1 MPVPSVTPLGPGPA
15 RSSPPSP
22 YTMRSFL
29 SALLVAATLVAL
41 APAAQAQYFGRNK
54 VRYDD
59 FDFKVLETE
68 HFDLYHYEG
77 METAAADVGRM
88 AERWYDRLSQ
98 ILEHEFD
105 ERKSII
111 LYADDADFRQTNIA
125 NIGEGTQGVTEGARQ
140 RVVLPMAGTY
150 AETDHVLGHELVHQF
165 QYDIAQRS
173 GRFAQFVRMP
183 LFVIEG
189 MAEYYS
195 VGRQD
200 ALTAM
205 WMRDAV
211 LRDDFPT
218 IGELQR
224 DRSYNE
230 YQYGQ
235 PFWAYLAGTYGDEAG
250 VQFFRAALNAP
261 VDSALVGITG
271 LAPDTLSARW
281 EAALRA
287 QLVPPAD
294 GRAVPS
300 PPRTEAELAEI
311 AAERAERAE
320 TIAEGD
326 RPRRPRFL
334 AYPDSLPRI
343 DATRLLAR
351 ERETG
356 GVNIAP
362 QLSPDGRYVAYLS
375 ELDLFGIDLF
385 LADAATG
392 EVLTKLKSVAT
403 DPHTDALRFIA
414 SAGTWSPSG
423 EEFAFVVF
431 AGGDNE
437 IAIVDVS
444 RRDVVRRLAV
454 EGIGAIKDPSWSP
467 DGSQIVFSG
476 IRGGITDL
484 YLVDVDGPNE
494 GVVRQLT
501 NDRFSD
507 IQPVWSP
514 DGTQIAFATDRGP
527 GTDFVRLTFSPM
539 QLALYDVATGGV
551 ETLDLFGDVKHINPA
566 WSPDGQSVYF
576 ISDRAG
582 FNDVYRYDVAQ
593 GQAYQVTN
601 LATGVSGIS
610 DLSPALSV
618 ASGTGSLAYSVFEG
632 QRYSVYRTDAADATG
647 TPVSGPADELAADVL
662 PPADAVGRSI
672 VQGYISDATGGLP
685 EAQDFP
691 TRGYSPK
698 LTLEY
703 ISQPQVGAGY
713 DPYYSSGF
721 GLQGGISFLFADQL
735 SDNLLGL
742 AIAANGTIKDIGGQ
756 ALYLNRGG
764 RLTYGALAGQTSFL
778 QPFIG
783 CNPDSPTCDPRRP
796 GDVTRFYSRTY
807 ITQASGLASYPLNQS
822 QRVEGEFGYRRFGYD
837 LEYDAFIDRDG
848 DGFADRIERRGLE
861 GFDRPAIHL
870 GEAGVAFVGDTS
882 LPGFT
887 SPIRGSR
894 YRLGAELTSGTL
906 TFGSLTADGRNY
918 QFLRLPGFP
927 RRVPV
932 TVATR
937 LLHFGRYGQDS
948 DSGELQPIYLGNP
961 QLVRGYSSRS
971 FDSDTGF
978 QAFQDRLLGTKVGLA
993 SAEVRLPLLGVP
1005 QLGLISFPFLPTELV
1020 LFADAGLAW
1029 GRTPYFGIGRRPSD
1043 EQLAVLP
1050 QPDDLCSPENAGF
1063 GIQCYGTDFS
1073 SSNAIFSTGVS
1084 ARINLLGALIVE
1096 PYYAFPISRW
1106 DDDGDLARGR
1116 GVFGFT
1122 LAPGW

>member
-1 MPVPSVTPLGPGPA
+1 
-15 RSSPPSP
+15 
-22 YTMRSFL
+22 MRSLL
-29 SALLVAATLVAL
+29 SALLVAAAL
-41 APAAQAQYFGRNK
+41 FALTPAAQAQYFGRNK

-88 AERWYDRLSQ
+88 AERWYERLSS

-105 ERKSII
+105 ERKSIV

-200 ALTAM
+200 ALTSM

-218 IGELQR
+218 IAELQR

-235 PFWAYLAGTYGDEAG
+235 PFWAFLAGTYGDEAG
-250 VQFFRAALNAP
+250 VQFFRAALNMP
-261 VDSALVGITG
+261 VDSALVDVTG
-271 LAPDTLSARW
+271 LRPEALSERW

-287 QLVPPAD
+287 QLAPPAA
-294 GRAVPS
+294 GRSVPA
-300 PPRTEAELAEI
+300 PPRTDADLAEI
-311 AAERAERAE
+311 ATERAERARA
-320 TIAEGD
+320 IADGD

-334 AYPDSLPRI
+334 AYPDSLPLLG
-343 DATRLLAR
+343 ATRLLAR

-385 LADAATG
+385 LADAETG

-414 SAGTWSPSG
+414 SAGTWSPDG
-423 EEFAFVVF
+423 EQFAFVVF

-437 IAIVDVS
+437 IAIVDVD
-444 RRDVVRRLAV
+444 RRDITRRLAV
-454 EGIGAIKDPSWSP
+454 EGIGSIRDPSWSP
-467 DGSQIVFSG
+467 DGSQIAFSG
-476 IRGGITDL
+476 TRGGITDL
-484 YLVDVDGPNE
+484 YLVDVTGPNE

-514 DGTQIAFATDRGP
+514 DGTQIAFSTDRGP

-551 ETLDLFGDVKHINPA
+551 ETLELFGGNVKHINPA
-566 WSPDGQSVYF
+566 WSPDGENVYF

-582 FNDVYRYDVAQ
+582 FNDVYRYSVGEA
-593 GQAYQVTN
+593 QAYQVTN
-601 LATGVSGIS
+601 MATGVSGIT

-632 QRYSVYRTDAADATG
+632 QRYSVYRTEAQDAVG
-647 TPVSGPADELAADVL
+647 TPVSGPGDELAADVL
-662 PPADAVGRSI
+662 PPADAASRST
-672 VQGYISDATGGLP
+672 VQNYIADAIGGLP
-685 EAQDFP
+685 QAQEFP

-698 LTLEY
+698 LSLEY

-721 GLQGGISFLFADQL
+721 GLSGGISFLFADQL
-735 SDNLLGL
+735 SDNLLGV
-742 AIAANGTIKDIGGQ
+742 AVAANGTLKDLGGQ

-764 RLTYGALAGQTSFL
+764 RLTYGALVGQTSFL
-778 QPFIG
+778 QAFIG
-783 CNPDSPTCDPRRP
+783 CNPQTPSCDRRIP
-796 GDVTRFYSRTY
+796 GDITRFYYRTY
-807 ITQASGLASYPLNQS
+807 LSQAGGLASYPLNQS
-822 QRVEGEFGYRRFGYD
+822 QRVEGQAGYRRFGYD
-837 LEYDAFIDRDG
+837 LEYDALVDRDG
-848 DGFADRIERRGLE
+848 DGFADRIQRQAFP
-861 GFDRPAIHL
+861 GFDRDALHL
-870 GEAGVAFVGDTS
+870 GEVGVAFVGDTS
-882 LPGFT
+882 LSGFT

-894 YRLGAELTSGTL
+894 YRLGADLTAGSL
-906 TFGSLTADGRNY
+906 TFATLTADGRNY

-932 TVATR
+932 TAAVRA
-937 LLHFGRYGQDS
+937 LHVGRYGEDS
-948 DSGELQPIYLGNP
+948 ASGQLNPIYLGNP
-961 QLVRGYSSRS
+961 QLIRGYSVQS
-971 FDSDTGF
+971 FDTTQDF
-978 QAFQDRLLGTKVGLA
+978 LDFQDRLLGTKVALA
-993 SAEVRLPLLGVP
+993 SAEIRLPLLGVP
-1005 QLGLISFPFLPTELV
+1005 QLGLLSFPFLPTELV

-1029 GRTPYFGIGRRPSD
+1029 GETPFFGTGNLPSQGQID
-1043 EQLAVLP
+1043 TLP
-1050 QPDDLCSPENAGF
+1050 DPTNLCSEANEGF
-1063 GIQCYGTDFS
+1063 LTCYGEDLSFS
-1073 SSNAIFSTGVS
+1073 NVVYSTGVS

-1096 PYYAFPISRW
+1096 PYYAFPFSRW
-1106 DDDGDLARGR
+1106 GDDGDLSPGR
-1116 GVFGFT
+1116 GVLGFN
-1122 LAPGW
+1122 LSPGW